1 MTFTVRRQ
9 ADRYTMDLPVE
20 ITAQGMT
27 QVVMLQDLSRTGMF
41 LQMTA
46 PFPDGTQLQLGIVH
60 EGRRLVTLA
69 NVTHSL
75 PEAEARSLGRTAG
88 VGVAFGPARAP
99 MDHVFAIAI
108 ERMVRERRASARPA
122 GLHVVIADRSV
133 RVLERMSAA
142 LDEAGCTV
150 AIATTGMEVLA
161 ACLRRTPDVVLVE
174 RDLPVMDGLRV
185 IAEMAKDPELAG
197 IPVIVTS
204 EQPSDIEAAFEAG
217 AMDFIAKPFTAVEVV
232 ARARRLPTAQPVT
245 TDRVVLRGSLAELG
259 LPALLTLMEQERKTG
274 RLVLFGTNTA
284 WIDVVEG
291 RVVGAGSSG
300 TEPGTRAILMALLD
314 WTHGTFEMLVTVPDH
329 AADDVIYPITHLLL
343 EHARIR
349 DEQQHQAEQMLPRIH
364 ERRILALA

>member
-1 MTFTVRRQ
+1 V
-9 ADRYTMDLPVE
+9 DLPVD

-27 QVVMLQDLSRTGMF
+27 QRVALQDLSRTGMF
-41 LQMTA
+41 LHLTA
-46 PFPDGTQLQLGIVH
+46 PFPVGTELQVAISH
-60 EGRRLVTLA
+60 EGRRLYALA

-75 PEAEARSLGRTAG
+75 GEAEARSLGRVAG
-88 VGVAFGPARAP
+88 VGIAFQSAITP
-99 MDHVFAIAI
+99 MDHLFAIAI
-108 ERMVRERRASARPA
+108 ERTVRACRTSARHL

-133 RVLERMSAA
+133 RVLERMSTA

-161 ACLRRTPDVVLVE
+161 ACLRKTPDVVLVE

-185 IAEMAKDPELAG
+185 LAELAADPCLAMV
-197 IPVIVTS
+197 PVIITS
-204 EQPSDIEAAFEAG
+204 EHAADIDVAFEAG

-259 LPALLTLMEQERKTG
+259 LPALLTMLEHERKTG
-274 RLVLFGTNTA
+274 RLVLFGVNTA
-284 WIDVVEG
+284 WIDVVDG

-300 TEPGTRAILMALLD
+300 QSAPTRAVMMSLLD
-314 WTHGTFEMLVTVPDH
+314 WTHGSFELLVTVPDH
-329 AADDVIYPITHLLL
+329 ADSDVVHPITHLLL

-349 DEQQHQAEQMLPRIH
+349 DEAQHRADQLLPRIQ
-364 ERRILALA
+364 ERRSLAFA